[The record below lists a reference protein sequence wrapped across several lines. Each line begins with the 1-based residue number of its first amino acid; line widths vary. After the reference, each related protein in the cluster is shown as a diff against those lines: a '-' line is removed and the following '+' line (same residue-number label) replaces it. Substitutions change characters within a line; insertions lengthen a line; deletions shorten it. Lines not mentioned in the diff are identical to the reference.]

1 MLAQILDRREILD
14 KDVTTYGDLENPL
27 FLAKDVASWIDHT
40 DLSRMVALVDEDEK
54 LKRTL
59 YVSGQNREM
68 WFLTEEGLYE
78 VLMQSRKP
86 MAKEFKKRVKKLL
99 KNLRVNKYK
108 NPVMSMED
116 IMISTLQ
123 EMKIVKSE
131 VNEVRE
137 DLIDFK
143 DNAPL
148 FNIECDE
155 ISKGVRNLG
164 ARVLGGKKSNAYK
177 DNSIR
182 SQIYSDI
189 YQQLKRQ
196 FGVNSY
202 KAIKR
207 GQLQK
212 SLNIID
218 QYKAPIF
225 LQELIECS
233 NNQLE
238 FK

>member
-1 MLAQILDRREILD
+1 MEIQVLD
-14 KDVTTYGDLENPL
+14 KRNILNQDVVTYGDIENPL
-27 FLAKDVASWIDHT
+27 FLAKDVANWIEH
-40 DLSRMVALVDEDEK
+40 SNPRMMLQNIDEEEK
-54 LKRTL
+54 VVRNL
-59 YVSGQNREM
+59 YTQGGNQDT
-68 WFLTEEGLYE
+68 WFLTEDGLYE

-86 MAKEFKKRVKKLL
+86 VAKEFKKRVKKLL
-99 KNLRVNKYK
+99 KEIRLDKHQPK
-108 NPVMSMED
+108 MSMED
-116 IMISTLQ
+116 IMINTLQ

-212 SLNIID
+212 ALNIIN

-233 NNQLE
+233 NHQLE